1 MKFVHIADMHFDIP
15 FTSLN
20 TVEDLGE
27 KRRIEQ
33 RNAFKKV
40 IEYIKQNNVG
50 YLFIAGDLY
59 EHDYIRESTI
69 EYISKQFSQIP
80 NCKVFIAPGNHDPYI
95 KNSYY
100 DTYEFG
106 DNVYIFRNSRIEKYE
121 DENVNIYGMAFTE
134 FFMEESPLENLAL
147 PFSNKPNILVAHC
160 DLNGAKDKE
169 GFSYNPILESKLNS
183 LGFDYGAL
191 GHIHKNNLDS
201 KNKIYYPGSTVSL
214 GFDELGK
221 HGMIVGEITKGNVNI
236 DFIELDDRRFEEI
249 QLKVDD
255 FSSKEDLIDRIL
267 SLNLDDMNLYKLIL
281 IGNRNFEIN
290 TREILRVVARENVL
304 KIKDC
309 TKINYDLEEL
319 SKQKNLKGIFI
330 KEVLDMYSKGL
341 CTEEEYQK
349 AIEIGLEAM

>member
-15 FTSLN
+15 FSSLN
-20 TVEDLGE
+20 AVEDLGE

-33 RNAFKKV
+33 RNAFRKV
-40 IEYIKQNNVG
+40 IEYIKENNVE

-59 EHDYIRESTI
+59 EHDYVKESTI
-69 EYISKQFSQIP
+69 EYISKQFLKIP
-80 NCKVFIAPGNHDPYI
+80 NCKVFITPGNHDPYI

-100 DTYEFG
+100 DTYNFG
-106 DNVYIFRNSRIEKYE
+106 DNVHIFKKSSIEKYE
-121 DENVNIYGMAFTE
+121 DENINVYGMAFTE
-134 FFMEESPLENLAL
+134 FFMEESPLENFVL

-191 GHIHKNNLDS
+191 GHIHKNNLDN
-201 KNKIYYPGSTVSL
+201 KNKIYYPGSTIAL
-214 GFDELGK
+214 GFDELGE
-221 HGMIVGEITKGNVNI
+221 HGMIVGEIIKEKINI
-236 DFIELDDRRFEEI
+236 DFIRLDERKFEEI
-249 QLKVDD
+249 GLKVDD

-267 SLNLDDMNLYKLIL
+267 NLNLDDMNLYKLIL

-319 SKQKNLKGIFI
+319 SKQKNLKGIFV
-330 KEVLDMYSKGL
+330 KEVLEMYNKGL

>member
-20 TVEDLGE
+20 AVEDLGE
-27 KRRIEQ
+27 KRRLEQ

-40 IEYIKQNNVG
+40 IEYIKQNNIE

-59 EHDYIRESTI
+59 EHDYVRESTI
-69 EYISKQFSQIP
+69 EYISKLFSEIP
-80 NCKVFIAPGNHDPYI
+80 NCKIFITPGNHDPYI

-100 DTYEFG
+100 ETYDFG
-106 DNVYIFRNSRIEKYE
+106 ENVYIFKNPKIEKYE
-121 DENVNIYGMAFTE
+121 DENINLYGMAFTE
-134 FFMEESPLENLAL
+134 FFIEESPLENLVL

-160 DLNGAKDKE
+160 DLNGTKDKE

-183 LGFDYGAL
+183 LGFDYSAL
-191 GHIHKNNLDS
+191 GHIHKNNLDN
-201 KNKIYYPGSTVSL
+201 KNKIYYPGSTVAL
-214 GFDELGK
+214 GFDELGE
-221 HGMIVGEITKGNVNI
+221 HGMIVGDITKNNVNI
-236 DFIELDDRRFEEI
+236 DFIRLDERKFEEI

-267 SLNLDDMNLYKLIL
+267 NLNLDDKNLYKLIL
-281 IGNRNFEIN
+281 IGRRNFEIN
-290 TREILRVVARENVL
+290 PREILRVVSRENVL

-319 SKQKNLKGIFI
+319 AKQKNLKGIFI
-330 KEVLDMYSKGL
+330 KEVLEMYNNGFCS
-341 CTEEEYQK
+341 EEECQK

>member
-134 FFMEESPLENLAL
+134 FFMEESPLENLTL

-201 KNKIYYPGSTVSL
+201 KNKIYYPGSTLSL

-309 TKINYDLEEL
+309 TKINYDLEEF

>member
-1 MKFVHIADMHFDIP
+1 MRFVHIADMHFDIP

-20 TVEDLGE
+20 AVENLGE

-40 IEYIKQNNVG
+40 IEYIKENSIE
-50 YLFIAGDLY
+50 YLFIAGDFY
-59 EHDYIRESTI
+59 EHDYVKKSTI
-69 EYISKQFSQIP
+69 DYISKLFLEIP
-80 NCKVFIAPGNHDPYI
+80 NCKVFITPGNHDPYI

-100 DTYEFG
+100 DTYEFP

-134 FFMEESPLENLAL
+134 FFMEESPLENFAL
-147 PFSNKPNILVAHC
+147 PISNKPNILIAHC
-160 DLNGAKDKE
+160 DLNGVKDKE

-191 GHIHKNNLDS
+191 GHIHKNNLDN

-214 GFDELGK
+214 GFDELGE
-221 HGMIVGEITKGNVNI
+221 HGMIVGDISKGNVNI
-236 DFIELDDRRFEEI
+236 DFIRLDDRKFEEI
-249 QLKVDD
+249 GLKVDD

-267 SLNLDDMNLYKLIL
+267 NLNLDDMNLYKLIL
-281 IGNRNFEIN
+281 MGNRNFEIN
-290 TREILRVVARENVL
+290 TKEILRVVARENVL
-304 KIKDC
+304 KIKDL

-319 SKQKNLKGIFI
+319 AKQKNLKGIFI
-330 KEVLDMYSKGL
+330 KEVLDMYQKGL

>member
-59 EHDYIRESTI
+59 EHDYVRESTI
-69 EYISKQFSQIP
+69 EYISKLFSQIP
-80 NCKVFIAPGNHDPYI
+80 NCKIFITPGNHDPYI

-106 DNVYIFRNSRIEKYE
+106 DNVYIFRNARIEKYE

-134 FFMEESPLENLAL
+134 FFMEESPLENLTL

-160 DLNGAKDKE
+160 DLDGAKDKE

-191 GHIHKNNLDS
+191 GHIHKNNLNN
-201 KNKIYYPGSTVSL
+201 KNKIYYPGSTVAL
-214 GFDELGK
+214 GFDELGE
-221 HGMIVGEITKGNVNI
+221 HGMIVGDITKERVNI
-236 DFIELDDRRFEEI
+236 DFIRLDERKFEEI
-249 QLKVDD
+249 QFKVDD

-267 SLNLDDMNLYKLIL
+267 NLNLDDMNLYKLIL

-330 KEVLDMYSKGL
+330 KEVLDMYNKGL